1 MEQSVQ
7 QHGAVQ
13 EQLKEK
19 YPIQRSPYLLAEKWQ
34 QFMQPPNNRGKVEA
48 RSKHRLK
55 SPTPRPS
62 PKRHF
67 LAPH

>member
-19 YPIQRSPYLLAEKWQ
+19 YPIQRSPYILGRKMATNLCNPQIIEEK
-34 QFMQPPNNRGKVEA
+34 
-48 RSKHRLK
+48 
-55 SPTPRPS
+55 
-62 PKRHF
+62 
-67 LAPH
+67 